1 VVILNPLQAEACG
14 TLVMRMDELER
25 TLFIGLPKEIP
36 PSFSWRGQMSK
47 VKNQGNVQSCAA
59 FAATAIIEFQ
69 KRKRAEV
76 SQEYDLSEALLY
88 EISTHEDN
96 QTSSSCRQA
105 GRYFSFIINTLI
117 LLGIPR
123 EDCHPYSKVCEDP
136 PSKFGEESPLWCE
149 RWSELSTL
157 NRIKDAVAINT
168 LDLKALKNAIYV
180 APVLAGMIVFNDFF
194 SYSGGVYEHPPSEG
208 ESIAGF
214 HAIVLVGYDDDK
226 KALELRNSWGADWG
240 EEGYAWM
247 SYDLVTAGEYTVTC
261 NGYTI
266 KIPFFFDAYHLLP
279 LKREWSELRRH
290 TVSLPSR

>member
-1 VVILNPLQAEACG
+1 
-14 TLVMRMDELER
+14 MSELER
-25 TLFIGLPKEIP
+25 TIFIGLPKEIP
-36 PSFSWRGQMSK
+36 PSFSWREQMSG
-47 VKNQGNVQSCAA
+47 VKNQGSVQSCAA
-59 FAATAIIEFQ
+59 FAATAIMEFQ

-76 SQEYDLSEALLY
+76 PQEYDLSEALLY
-88 EISTHEDN
+88 EISTHEEN

-136 PSKFGEESPLWCE
+136 PSKFGEESSLWCE
-149 RWSELSTL
+149 RWSELSAL

-226 KALELRNSWGADWG
+226 KALELRNSWGEDWG
-240 EEGYAWM
+240 EDGYAWM
-247 SYDLVTAGEYTVTC
+247 SYDLVTAGEYTVTY

-266 KIPFFFDAYHLLP
+266 EMPFFFDAYHLLP
-279 LKREWSELRRH
+279 LKSEWSELRRH
-290 TVSLPSR
+290 TVSLSSR

>member
-1 VVILNPLQAEACG
+1 MQAEACG

>member
-1 VVILNPLQAEACG
+1 ME
-14 TLVMRMDELER
+14 ELER

-36 PSFSWRGQMSK
+36 SSFSWREQMSE
-47 VKNQGNVQSCAA
+47 VKNQGNVASCVA
-59 FAATAIIEFQ
+59 FAATVIMEFQ
-69 KRKRAEV
+69 KQKRAGV

-88 EISTHEDN
+88 EISTHETN

-105 GRYFSFIINTLI
+105 GRYFSKIISALKSF
-117 LLGIPR
+117 GIPR
-123 EDCHPYSKVCEDP
+123 EDCHPYDKVCENP

-149 RWSELSTL
+149 RWDELSSL
-157 NRIKDAVAINT
+157 NKIKDAVAINT

-194 SYSGGVYEHPPSEG
+194 SYSGGVYEHSPSEG

-226 KALELRNSWGADWG
+226 EALELRNSWGADWG

-247 SYDLVTAGEYTVTC
+247 SYDLVTAGEYTVTY
-261 NGYTI
+261 NGNTI
-266 KIPFFFDAYHLLP
+266 ETPFFFDAYHLLP
-279 LKREWSELRRH
+279 LKSEWRELRRH
-290 TVSLPSR
+290 SATLPSH